1 MEDLGGLVDVIGK
14 PVEECVGN
22 QLGEEQARNI
32 LHLNLA
38 EKLAVM
44 FNQRENSTTPGIFK
58 APKG

>member
-32 LHLNLA
+32 LHVNLA
-38 EKLAVM
+38 QELDKD
-44 FNQRENSTTPGIFK
+44 FRRKF
-58 APKG
+58 APAL

>member
-1 MEDLGGLVDVIGK
+1 MEDLGCLVDVIGK

-44 FNQRENSTTPGIFK
+44 FTKERTP
-58 APKG
+58 PPPESSRRRKG

>member
-1 MEDLGGLVDVIGK
+1 MDVIGK

-44 FNQRENSTTPGIFK
+44 FTKEKTP
-58 APKG
+58 PPPESSRRRKG

>member
-1 MEDLGGLVDVIGK
+1 MEDLGGLMDVVGK

-44 FNQRENSTTPGIFK
+44 FTKERTPPPPESSRRRIG
-58 APKG
+58 

>member
-1 MEDLGGLVDVIGK
+1 MEDLGGLVDVVGK

-44 FNQRENSTTPGIFK
+44 FTKERTP
-58 APKG
+58 PPPESSRRRKG